1 MSKLPTF
8 ETLYDRAGQ
17 TAAPMGVAAAGGAD
31 ETVLT
36 ALHQAAEWGWVKPYV
51 CGLGKE
57 IRSLCEQL
65 KLDATQFEIVDSDSP
80 AQTAVEL
87 IHQGEVSL
95 MMKGQIGTPD
105 LMKAILNRET
115 GLRTGRAIGQVVLM
129 EILRDK
135 KVFLMTDTGISIR
148 PTDDQKKELMFQLIE
163 TAHKLGCSIPKI
175 AFMAATEKVNDAMP
189 ETLEMAKLQ
198 LVAQQEFGDRC
209 HTSGPL
215 SFDLAYYE
223 VAGSRK
229 GIEDPVIGKADGML
243 FPDLLSA
250 NLTVKAIMYTADC
263 NFGGILC
270 GTSAPVV
277 FMSRA
282 DDVSTRLNSLAYAL
296 ELVRNSPTVSAK

>member
-8 ETLYDRAGQ
+8 ETLYERASQ
-17 TAAPMGVAAAGGAD
+17 TAIPIGVAAAGGAD
-31 ETVLT
+31 ETVLM
-36 ALHQAAEWGWVKPYV
+36 ALRQAAAWGWGKPYV
-51 CGLGKE
+51 CGLE
-57 IRSLCEQL
+57 FDIRALCEQL
-65 KLDATQFEIVDSDSP
+65 NLDATQFEIIDSESP

-95 MMKGQIGTPD
+95 MMKGQIATPD
-105 LMKAILNRET
+105 LMKAILNRES
-115 GLRTGRAIGQVVLM
+115 GLRTGRAIGQIVLM
-129 EILRDK
+129 EILRDQ
-135 KVFLMTDTGISIR
+135 KVFLMTDTGITIR
-148 PTDDQKKELMFQLIE
+148 PTVDQKKDLMMQLIE

-175 AFMAATEKVNDAMP
+175 ALMAATEKVNEAMP
-189 ETLEMAKLQ
+189 ETLEMSELIGASE
-198 LVAQQEFGDRC
+198 QEFGDRC

-215 SFDLAYYE
+215 SFDLAYHT

-229 GIEDPVIGKADGML
+229 GIEDPVIGQADGML

-263 NFGGILC
+263 KFGGILC

-296 ELVRNSPTVSAK
+296 QLVRNSPTASAI